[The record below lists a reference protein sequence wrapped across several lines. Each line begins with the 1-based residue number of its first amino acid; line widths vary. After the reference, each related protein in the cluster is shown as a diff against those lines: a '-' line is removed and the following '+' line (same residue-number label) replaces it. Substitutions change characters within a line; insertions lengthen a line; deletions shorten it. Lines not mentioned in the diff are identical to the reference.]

1 MTNPVLP
8 SSFLPVVEG
17 YSFGSPGGVHR
28 TEVAGGMSRYAL
40 QWDRGVQEFRITM
53 VMNPDKFAIW
63 NLFFL
68 RVIKKG
74 AVSFEMQLDSGFG
87 VGTHV
92 CNIIPGTYNANLVN
106 GTFYSITFS
115 IEAESSAFN
124 FSDDEAQSMLDL
136 YNLYGDKYDDI
147 LKRIAQF
154 ANEDTLVFQL

>member
-1 MTNPVLP
+1 MPNPVLP

-17 YSFGSPGGVHR
+17 YGFNAPGGVRR

-53 VMNPDKFAIW
+53 VMNPDKFTIW

-74 AVSFEMQLDSGFG
+74 AISFDMQLDSGFG
-87 VGTHV
+87 VSTHV

-106 GTFYSITFS
+106 GSFYSITFS
-115 IEAESSAFN
+115 IEAESQAFD
-124 FSDDEAQSMLDL
+124 FTETDVQLYMDL
-136 YNLYGDKYDDI
+136 YSIYGTKYDDLI
-147 LKRIAQF
+147 KRIDTF
-154 ANEDTLVFQL
+154 ANQDTLVFQL